1 MLMVRVSAALLVT
14 LLAVPAAAQPL
25 FTDALPREEFA
36 ARRARVMEQIGDGVA
51 VIQGAAAS
59 PSYVK
64 FRQANQFFYLSG
76 VEVPRAILV
85 IDGRD
90 KRSTL
95 YLPPRD
101 ERAERSEGPVLVP
114 GPEAAALTGVD
125 AALARDLFAA
135 GVIVMGQQGR
145 IVYTPFRPET
155 QGAGSPGNVLGAQAA
170 AAADPWDG
178 RPSREAVFIEKLKA
192 QAPQVTLRNLDPV
205 LDAMRLVKSPREIA
219 LIREATRLSALGIAE
234 AMKAAQPGMFE
245 YELEA
250 VSDYV
255 YKKHNAQGIG
265 YFALVAAGKNAHYPH
280 YHAAQTQLADG
291 DFVLYDY
298 APDFKYYT
306 SDVTRMFPAN
316 GRFSPWQREA
326 YTTYLRLYRAL
337 MTSIRPGATP
347 RAIMG
352 DAVVKM
358 DAFLKSFTFTDP
370 KIKAAAEQFVT
381 RYRRQQE
388 NPRAMLG
395 HWVGMEVHDVT
406 APFDT
411 LKPGMIFTIEP
422 ALTIEADRV
431 YIRLED
437 MILITETGYENMS
450 ESLPYEIDAIEKL
463 MAEDGLGERKPA
475 APRTSAAAKPQ
486 TSGPRR

>member
-1 MLMVRVSAALLVT
+1 MSRWIAALFVA
-14 LLAVPAAAQPL
+14 LLAAPAAAQPL
-25 FTDALPREEFA
+25 FTDALPKEEFA

-51 VIQGAAAS
+51 IIQGAAES
-59 PSYVK
+59 PAYVK
-64 FRQANQFFYLSG
+64 FRQANQFFYLCG

-90 KRSTL
+90 KRSVL
-95 YLPPRD
+95 YVAPRNERQ
-101 ERAERSEGPVLVP
+101 ERAEGPVLVP
-114 GPEAAALTGVD
+114 GADAATLTGVD
-125 AALARDLFAA
+125 AVLAREQFASTVVA
-135 GVIVMGQQGR
+135 LGQQGR
-145 IVYTPFRPET
+145 TVYTPFRPET
-155 QGAGSPGNVLGAQAA
+155 QGAGTPGNVLAVQAA
-170 AAADPWDG
+170 TAADPWDG
-178 RPSREAVFIEKLKA
+178 RPPREAVFIDKLKA
-192 QAPQVTLRNLDPV
+192 QAPQITVRNLDPV
-205 LDAMRLVKSPREIA
+205 LDAMRLIKSPREIA
-219 LIREATRLSALGIAE
+219 LIREATRLSSLGIAE
-234 AMKAAQPGMFE
+234 AMKASQAGMYE

-306 SDVTRMFPAN
+306 ADVTRMFPAN

-337 MTSIRPGATP
+337 MTSIRPNATP
-347 RAIMG
+347 QAIMA

-370 KIKAAAEQFVT
+370 KIKAAAEQFVS
-381 RYRRQQE
+381 RYRGYKDL
-388 NPRAMLG
+388 PRATLG

-406 APFDT
+406 GPFDV

-422 ALTIEADRV
+422 ALTIAEDRV

-437 MILITETGYENMS
+437 MILITDTGYENMS

-463 MAEDGLGERKPA
+463 MAEDGLGERKA
-475 APRTSAAAKPQ
+475 TTPRTSAAPKPQ
-486 TSGPRR
+486 TSGLRQ